1 MFLPKRAEIFVTSR
15 NLTNEQVSNS
25 WEFMEIYHVKRL
37 ILVNLPSIL
46 LPHWIYAVL
55 LFQFLFCDVPKDTLH
70 PKTVW
75 ANHLTIQ
82 KATKRP
88 RDVRRFNDRT
98 LPIIF
103 PWPFCNVCLVCWN
116 MPELSAACEIE
127 ETRWGGQETSCSGQ
141 SRVMFLGVNF

>member
-37 ILVNLPSIL
+37 VLVNLPSIL

-70 PKTVW
+70 PKT
-75 ANHLTIQ
+75 LRPFGQTI
-82 KATKRP
+82 
-88 RDVRRFNDRT
+88 
-98 LPIIF
+98 
-103 PWPFCNVCLVCWN
+103 
-116 MPELSAACEIE
+116 
-127 ETRWGGQETSCSGQ
+127 
-141 SRVMFLGVNF
+141 